1 MNRRQAKKILT
12 STSKYWIDKLS
23 TDNPRVAKA
32 FKTILYKED
41 KKKIRDWMSKILK
54 KNE

>member
-12 STSKYWIDKLS
+12 NTSKYWIDKLS
-23 TDNPRVAKA
+23 TDNPRVVKA

-41 KKKIRDWMSKILK
+41 KKKINDFLSKILK
-54 KNE
+54 RNE